1 MGKNNKFVIELIRNC
16 LFTLFIAVLVCIAG
30 SCTKDD
36 SDYNSRYEFISTS
49 SGPIKVRKDTLIN
62 LKVDSVIP
70 DIPSGLDSYVQKE
83 TLYRYVDTMAA
94 RYWYKVRLGDWC
106 KKYGLSTDSIYI
118 AKKIMYSNYI
128 PRTRTRHI
136 FAFPYVPSKEH
147 HMGFL
152 YIAPEDKHLQGKNII
167 GYTGGV
173 EIETIDGIT
182 GNCWTIIYYIGYDQ
196 RGNKIDIYYPCS
208 PYDLEWH
215 YYLRK

>member
-128 PRTRTRHI
+128 PQTKDESTI
-136 FAFPYVPSKEH
+136 AIPYVPTGAQ
-147 HMGFL
+147 HMGFFRDL
-152 YIAPEDKHLQGKNII
+152 ANKNLKGKNII
-167 GYTGGV
+167 GYTGG
-173 EIETIDGIT
+173 IRIALIDGIN